1 MKYVFKSIN
10 YAEKILKDMQEY
22 KEFENILNDFNE
34 DLLIEYYNKG
44 NYISLSNAINKYFEE
59 KLIGFEWVNDSYL
72 FKNSEYGS
80 KRWTL
85 NYIKNDVSI
94 NIAFDHNIS
103 ICWNLL
109 KGEIHSR
116 PSILS
121 KNGSSNINILLTA
134 TSNFIREG
142 GFDNATGS
150 FEEYKKYLPPL
161 SNFLNSPILLIGL
174 DKLDTFHIQTI
185 KSNGR
190 KIGKVIGK

>member
-1 MKYVFKSIN
+1 MEYVIKSIN
-10 YAEKILKDMQEY
+10 HSEKILKDMEEY
-22 KEFENILNDFNE
+22 KELENILCNFSE
-34 DLLIEYYNKG
+34 DLLIDYYKKD
-44 NYISLSNAINKYFEE
+44 NYISLSNAINKYFKE
-59 KLIGFEWVNDSYL
+59 KLIGLEWNIDSYI
-72 FKNSEYGS
+72 FKNSEYSS

-85 NYIKNDVSI
+85 NYTKDEVAI

-109 KGEIHSR
+109 KGEIQSK
-116 PSILS
+116 PNILQ
-121 KNGSSNINILLTA
+121 KDGSSNINILLTA

-161 SNFLNSPILLIGL
+161 SNFINSPILLIGL
-174 DKLDTFHIQTI
+174 DKLDTFYIQTI
-185 KSNGR
+185 KSNGK